1 MRYVKI
7 QFFVKGQNI
16 NTIDLNKDPSEFKL
30 RHILTTIMHFFFIY
44 DQNGDKK

>member
-16 NTIDLNKDPSEFKL
+16 NTIDISRPPSDFIL
-30 RHILTTIMHFFFIY
+30 HNILTTIMNFFFIY
-44 DQNGDKK
+44 DEKGNKK